1 MRFAT
6 IAAIAI
12 LGSAVAAPAAF
23 AADAPAAP
31 AAAKLSTGETSLGD
45 LLDNAAAKAVLEKNA
60 PMLTAGGQIDQARP
74 MTIKSLQQYIPTLTD
89 ELLAKID
96 AELAAIK

>member
-12 LGSAVAAPAAF
+12 LGSSIATPVVFAEEAAA
-23 AADAPAAP
+23 
-31 AAAKLSTGETSLGD
+31 AAAKLTTGATTLGD
-45 LLDNAAAKAVLEKNA
+45 LLDNAAAKAVLEKHA

-96 AELAAIK
+96 AELAQIK